1 MYAFSSRLEYDFD
14 DMTVTAQTSYARLND
29 QNDYNFPDAR
39 IASDF
44 SGLPPEQFLDPATN
58 FIDWRKRDSRLT
70 QEFRLGSLPGAD
82 IGWLAGVVFYQDR
95 ARRDRTSEMWY
106 FGPSA
111 SGSTDYDLKTTGQAL
126 FGEATIPLNE
136 RLQLTVGARA
146 TREDKD
152 FHSEYHSN
160 GAEGAV
166 PYFRESG
173 SEDYRFLTGRTSL
186 SYRWTDDLMTYA
198 SVSRGYKKRRIRP
211 G

>member
-152 FHSEYHSN
+152 FHSSTTATEQK
-160 GAEGAV
+160 A
-166 PYFRESG
+166 RC
-173 SEDYRFLTGRTSL
+173 LT
-186 SYRWTDDLMTYA
+186 
-198 SVSRGYKKRRIRP
+198 SVSLDQRTIAS
-211 G
+211 